1 MRRLMSHF
9 AKCPA
14 GNVLRLAGVLALL
27 LGVAPAHA
35 ADADPAK
42 AGLEFFEQH
51 IRPLLAERCYKC
63 HSSVEA
69 KSKGGLTL
77 DSRAGWQKGGE
88 NGTALIPGKPDESRL
103 ITALSYSDPELQ
115 MPPKKEGGKLSDAQ
129 IALVRQ
135 WIMMGAPDPRDGV
148 SKRMTGLT
156 PEARAH
162 WAYQPVNQPAVPT
175 VHDNAWAHN
184 EVDAFVLARLEANNM
199 RPAKAAGREA
209 LLRRVTYDLIGLP
222 PTVEEVHAFLADKS
236 PNAFATVVDRLLAS
250 PQYGERWAR
259 HWLDSARYSDT
270 KGLVS
275 MGAKYRYEDY
285 RYVSAWTYRDY
296 VVAAFNHDKPW
307 NQFLVEQLAADRLP
321 DITANDPRLA
331 ALGFITVG
339 KRFNNDDDI
348 IDERIDTTTKA
359 MLGLTVACARC
370 HDHKF
375 DPIPTADYYS
385 LHGIFNNITESPE
398 LPELPRTGD
407 PIQRADY
414 EHRLAELVA
423 KDRALLYETTRSL
436 LLEFQTKA
444 EGYLLLLREK
454 NQSPERYAV
463 GQRFALLP
471 ENQEITGGI
480 QLRNEHPIFGI
491 YARLS
496 RLGREEFTA
505 KAPAL
510 IMAAL
515 VDKKNPVNPLV
526 AAALRARL
534 PLSIEELA
542 AMYGALFARAVAQ
555 TPQFVQACST
565 GDNALTA
572 LEPGL
577 AELIECP
584 YTVPRLAEV
593 TTNEQQI
600 LFSERLPL
608 QARAV
613 GFFYYPAV
621 NELRLTHPGSPGWAM
636 TVSDEP
642 KPKDSYVFLRG
653 DRAKRGPVVPR
664 RFLEILSGPERATF
678 TNGSG
683 RLELAQAIA
692 DAKNPLTARV
702 LVNRVWM
709 HHFGDGFVR
718 TPDDLGAMSE
728 APSHPELLD
737 WLASRFVAEGWSVK
751 KLHRLILLSAT
762 YQQSGE
768 VTAAYV
774 TRDPDNR
781 LLWHANLRR
790 LDFEA
795 IRDSLVLL
803 TGKMDPAVGGQPV
816 NITDE
821 PYSYRRSLYGY
832 VDRLAMSDL
841 MTQFDVSDPDMT
853 NTRRISTIVP
863 QQALFFLNSPMAVDV
878 ARQIIA
884 RREITEASDDRERVT
899 ALYHILFQRDP
910 QPREITWAQ
919 DFIAKAS
926 QMPAGAPPRVAVK
939 TPPAPKRDAMITN
952 KYAVLQNAGTMVE
965 RKPLTPWQLYA
976 QTLICANEFVY
987 VN

>member
-1 MRRLMSHF
+1 MRRATTVRAPSRR
-9 AKCPA
+9 AQPRPA
-14 GNVLRLAGVLALL
+14 GAFVLL
-27 LGVAPAHA
+27 LMTAAAAA
-35 ADADPAK
+35 ADADPTR
-42 AGLEFFEQH
+42 AGMEFFEQN

-63 HSSVEA
+63 HSTVEA

-77 DSRAGWQKGGE
+77 DTRAGWQKGGE
-88 NGTALIPGKPDESRL
+88 NGAAVVPGKPDESRL
-103 ITALSYSDPELQ
+103 ITAVGYGDPELQ
-115 MPPKKEGGKLSDAQ
+115 MPPKKEGGRLSDAQ
-129 IALVRQ
+129 IALLKQ
-135 WIMMGAPDPRDGV
+135 WVAMGAPDPRDGV
-148 SKRMTGLT
+148 AKRMTGLT

-162 WAYQPVNQPAVPT
+162 WAYQPVGQPAVPA
-175 VHDNAWAHN
+175 VHDAAWARN
-184 EVDAFVLARLEANNM
+184 EVDAFVLARLEANGM
-199 RPAKAAGREA
+199 RPAKPAEREA

-222 PTVEEVHAFLADKS
+222 PTVDEVRAFLADRS

-270 KGLVS
+270 KGLMS
-275 MGAKYRYEDY
+275 MGAKYRFEDY

-296 VVAAFNHDKPW
+296 VVAAFNQDKPW

-339 KRFNNDDDI
+339 KRFNNEDDI

-385 LHGIFNNITESPE
+385 LHGIFASVTESPE
-398 LPELPRTGD
+398 LPELPGTGD
-407 PIQRADY
+407 SAQRADY
-414 EHRLAELVA
+414 ERRLAALVA
-423 KDRALLYETTRSL
+423 KDRELLYDTTRSL

-444 EGYLLLLREK
+444 EGYLLLTRER

-463 GQRFALLP
+463 GERFALLP

-480 QLRNEHPIFGI
+480 SLRPEHPVLGVF
-491 YARLS
+491 ARLS
-496 RLGREEFTA
+496 RLGREEFIA
-505 KAPAL
+505 KAPGVV
-510 IMAAL
+510 MAAL
-515 VDKKNPVNPLV
+515 VDKKAPVNPLV
-526 AAALRARL
+526 AAALRQRM
-534 PLSIEELA
+534 PRSIEEVA
-542 AMYGALFARAVAQ
+542 ALYGALFARAAAL
-555 TPQFVQACST
+555 TPGFVQACST
-565 GDNALTA
+565 GDAALPV
-572 LEPGL
+572 LEPGM
-577 AELIECP
+577 AELIEFP
-584 YTVPRLAEV
+584 YPVPRLAEV
-593 TTNEQQI
+593 ATNEQQI
-600 LFSERLPL
+600 LFSERWPL
-608 QARAV
+608 QGRSV
-613 GFFYYPAV
+613 GIFLYPAV

-636 TVSDEP
+636 VVGDAP
-642 KPKDSYVFLRG
+642 NPKDSYVFLRG

-664 RFLEILSGPERATF
+664 RFLEILSGPERPTY
-678 TNGSG
+678 TKGSG
-683 RLELAQAIA
+683 RLEMAEAIA

-709 HHFGDGFVR
+709 HHFGEGFVR

-737 WLASRFVAEGWSVK
+737 WLASRFMAEGWSLK

-768 VTAAYV
+768 VTPAYV
-774 TRDPDNR
+774 ARDPDNR

-803 TGKMDPAVGGQPV
+803 TGKLDPTVGGQPV

-832 VDRLAMSDL
+832 VDRLALSDL

-878 ARQIIA
+878 ARQIVA
-884 RREITEASDDRERVT
+884 RREVAEAGDDRERVT

-910 QPREITWAQ
+910 QPREVAWAQ
-919 DFIAKAS
+919 EFIARAG
-926 QMPAGAPPRVAVK
+926 QAPAGAPPRMAVK
-939 TPPAPKRDAMITN
+939 TPPPPKRDAMVTN
-952 KYAVLQNAGTMVE
+952 KYAVLQNAGAMVE

-976 QTLICANEFVY
+976 QALICANEFVY